1 MIALE
6 PLSIDTL
13 FSFFRVDCFNLVVAV
28 VVVVV
33 VAVVV
38 VAVAVVVVVVVALVS
53 VAHV

>member
-1 MIALE
+1 MIAQE

-13 FSFFRVDCFNLVVAV
+13 FSFFRVDCFNLFVAV

-33 VAVVV
+33 VAVI
-38 VAVAVVVVVVVALVS
+38 VVVALVS